1 MRFSNYKS
9 AYQYLC
15 QFTDYERITKFHNPQ
30 NVFSLTRIQRLMSV
44 LGNPESRLKLIHIAG
59 TKGKGSTAI
68 FLSQLLQSSKHKV
81 GLFTSPHLVDLRE
94 RIQINNQPISRKSFT
109 EVMNSLLPHLKR
121 IKPTFFE
128 TMTALALCYFAEEKV
143 DYAIMEVGLG
153 GRLDA
158 TNIINP
164 LVSII
169 TRIDFDHTDKLG
181 HTLTRIAGEKAG
193 IIKPN
198 TPVITIKQQPE
209 VMRVIRTYACKLK
222 APLYQ
227 IPKSK
232 CLMSNFQYRV
242 VGQHQKEN
250 LALALDACKLLKVNI
265 RNPQSAIRNITLPA
279 RIEVVSRNPITIIDT
294 AHNPVSM
301 QALVDTIKTE
311 FRYKQLVLV
320 IGLARDKEVDKILRI
335 ILPLADIIIFT
346 KSDNPRLLEPMDF
359 IDYIKDYDL
368 AVPIFLEPKCRKALR
383 IAQAVAGRKDLI
395 LITGSF
401 YLAGSLY
408 PYLKK

>member
-1 MRFSNYKS
+1 
-9 AYQYLC
+9 
-15 QFTDYERITKFHNPQ
+15 
-30 NVFSLTRIQRLMSV
+30 
-44 LGNPESRLKLIHIAG
+44 
-59 TKGKGSTAI
+59 
-68 FLSQLLQSSKHKV
+68 
-81 GLFTSPHLVDLRE
+81 
-94 RIQINNQPISRKSFT
+94 
-109 EVMNSLLPHLKR
+109 MNSLLPHLKR

-128 TMTALALCYFAEEKV
+128 TMTALALYYFTQEKV

-181 HTLTRIAGEKAG
+181 NTLTKIAREKAG

-198 TPVITIKQQPE
+198 TPVLTIKQQPE
-209 VMRVIRTYACKLK
+209 VMRVIRAYARKLK

-232 CLMSNFQYRV
+232 YLMSNFKCGV

-250 LALALDACKLLKVNI
+250 FALALAAYEYLRPASGDLRRGSKTHDSQRITQDALRRVV
-265 RNPQSAIRNITLPA
+265 LPA
-279 RIEVVSRNPITIIDT
+279 RIEVVSRNPLTIIDT

-301 QALVDTIKTE
+301 KALVDTIKTE

-359 IDYIKDYDL
+359 VDYIKDYDL
-368 AVPIFLEPKCRKALR
+368 AVPIFLEPNYRQALR
-383 IAQAVAGRKDLI
+383 TAQSVAGRKDLI

-408 PYLKK
+408 PLVKRP

>member
-1 MRFSNYKS
+1 MS
-9 AYQYLC
+9 A
-15 QFTDYERITKFHNPQ
+15 
-30 NVFSLTRIQRLMSV
+30 
-44 LGNPESRLKLIHIAG
+44 LGNPENRLKLIHIAG

-68 FLSQLLQSSKHKV
+68 FLSQLLQSSGHKV

-94 RIQINNQPISRKSFT
+94 RIQINNQPISKKSFT
-109 EVMNSLLPHLKR
+109 NIMNQLLPHLKKIR
-121 IKPTFFE
+121 PTFFE
-128 TMTALALCYFAEEKV
+128 TMTALALCYFTKEKV

-169 TRIDFDHTDKLG
+169 TRIDFDHMDKLG
-181 HTLTRIAGEKAG
+181 NTLTKIAREKAG

-209 VMRVIRTYACKLK
+209 VMKVIRTYARKLK
-222 APLYQ
+222 APIHQ

-232 CLMSNFQYRV
+232 CLMSNFKCGV
-242 VGQHQKEN
+242 AGQHQREN
-250 LALALDACKLLKVNI
+250 LSLALAAYEHLSKKHAQRSTLNALRRLI
-265 RNPQSAIRNITLPA
+265 LPA
-279 RIEVVSRNPITIIDT
+279 RIEVVSRNPLTIIDT

-368 AVPIFLEPKCRKALR
+368 AVPIFLEPDYRKALR
-383 IAQAVAGRKDLI
+383 TAQSVAGRKDLI

-408 PYLKK
+408 PLVKRP